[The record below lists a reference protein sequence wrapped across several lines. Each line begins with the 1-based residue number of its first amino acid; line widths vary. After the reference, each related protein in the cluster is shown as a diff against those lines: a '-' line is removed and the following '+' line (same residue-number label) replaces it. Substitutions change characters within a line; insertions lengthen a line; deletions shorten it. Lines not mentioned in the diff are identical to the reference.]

1 MENIYWFYYKDFFL
15 CIRVDSWC
23 WVGGGHWIGI
33 VLIIGKLSFLTVKRL
48 GSSSYDESYY
58 NIFFLWEGASQQR
71 GHVQLRRV
79 LQHLLPALQWV
90 GASQTCT
97 ASGKT
102 STSTIPSFYTTVG
115 TSTSTTASICEW
127 KAINFFLC
135 YSGGKLTNRQA
146 RTQQLSCCNK

>member
-1 MENIYWFYYKDFFL
+1 MSSYDESHYNIFFL
-15 CIRVDSWC
+15 CYSGRE
-23 WVGGGHWIGI
+23 
-33 VLIIGKLSFLTVKRL
+33 LVKRL

-127 KAINFFLC
+127 KAITFFLC
-135 YSGGKLTNRQA
+135 YSGGKLSN
-146 RTQQLSCCNK
+146 CCVLTRYSKPGSKISATSTSAGSRA